1 MIKQEII
8 QNILHNTNLRLKPS
22 KVCDGVGLF
31 AIRPIKKGDVLL
43 QDVTA
48 DTIFIKW
55 TELPNLHLDVKLY
68 LNSICNSTKDG
79 IFLSRTPN
87 NINLAY
93 YVNHSDS
100 PNIIH
105 DLNLDTFTAM
115 RDIDIDE
122 ELVCKYTQEEMW

>member
-1 MIKQEII
+1 MTKQKII

-48 DTIFIKW
+48 DTTFIQW
-55 TELPNLHLDVKLY
+55 AELPGLHQDVKSY
-68 LNSICNSTKDG
+68 LNTMCNSTTDG

-93 YVNHSDS
+93 FVNHSDS
-100 PNIIH
+100 PNVTH
-105 DLNLDTFTAM
+105 NLTLDEFVAL
-115 RDIDIDE
+115 RDIEVDE
-122 ELVCKYTQEEMW
+122 EIVCVYTQEEMW

>member
-1 MIKQEII
+1 MLKQKII
-8 QNILHNTNLRLKPS
+8 YNILYNTKLRLKPS
-22 KVCDGVGLF
+22 LVCDGIGLF
-31 AIRPIKKGDVLL
+31 AIRPIERGEVIF
-43 QDVTA
+43 QDVIS
-48 DTIFIKW
+48 DTTFIKW

-115 RDIDIDE
+115 RDINIDE